1 MLKLYLKTFE
11 VKNAHE
17 TVKLPKE
24 KAKKTLPFTSI
35 YKIQN
40 PSPRSVRITV
50 RIRLRISRKNSVEII
65 RVGVFF
71 LDFS

>member
-1 MLKLYLKTFE
+1 MLKLYLKAFE

-17 TVKLPKE
+17 TVKLAKE

-35 YKIQN
+35 YKIQK

-50 RIRLRISRKNSVEII
+50 RIRPKKGRKNSVEII

-71 LDFS
+71 FRF